1 MRSECHDKQCS
12 YAFGSHRGKTIT
24 ATNNLAVSSVK
35 KGQRMSDSTSILGQM
50 GYPMMFSLLAVVL
63 VASGLFYSASK
74 KFVRYFK
81 RRQEQDAVEGKGE

>member
-1 MRSECHDKQCS
+1 
-12 YAFGSHRGKTIT
+12 
-24 ATNNLAVSSVK
+24 
-35 KGQRMSDSTSILGQM
+35 MSDPTTFLGQM

>member
-1 MRSECHDKQCS
+1 
-12 YAFGSHRGKTIT
+12 
-24 ATNNLAVSSVK
+24 
-35 KGQRMSDSTSILGQM
+35 MSDSTSILGQM
-50 GYPMMFSLLAVVL
+50 GYPMMFSLLAVVV